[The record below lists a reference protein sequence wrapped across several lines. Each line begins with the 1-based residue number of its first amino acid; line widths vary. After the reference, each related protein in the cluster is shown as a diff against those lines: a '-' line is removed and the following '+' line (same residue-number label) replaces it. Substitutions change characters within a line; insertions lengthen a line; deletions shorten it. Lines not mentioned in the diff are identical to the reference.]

1 MMSTAPINGTIL
13 FVDDE
18 PNVTAALKRALRSE
32 PYEFLTAV
40 SADDARRILALCPV
54 DVVVSDEQMP
64 GMPGSAFLSEV
75 RVRYPSTIRII
86 LSGHASL
93 DAAVRAINEGEVYR
107 FLLKPCN
114 PTDLMVTIRQAL
126 DHKRL
131 QEQSRR
137 LLREYQRQAAVIAEL
152 ERLTPGVTDLETDE
166 HGSILVDEADGECS
180 LTDILTEIEQELVK
194 SRPRRGSLRKGSSG
208 FLDIFPPATL

>member
-1 MMSTAPINGTIL
+1 MKITASMMGTIL
-13 FVDDE
+13 LVDDE
-18 PNVTAALKRALRSE
+18 PNVTAALRRALRSE

-40 SADDARRILALCPV
+40 SADEARRILACRPV

-64 GMPGSAFLSEV
+64 GMPGSAFLAEV
-75 RVRYPSTIRII
+75 RVQYPSTIRII

-107 FLLKPCN
+107 YLLKPCN
-114 PTDLMVTIRQAL
+114 PTDLVVTIRQAL
-126 DHKRL
+126 DVKKL

-152 ERLTPGVTDLETDE
+152 ERLTPGVTDLDTDE

-180 LTDILTEIEQELVK
+180 LADILVEIEQELFK
-194 SRPRRGSLRKGSSG
+194 NRSRV
-208 FLDIFPPATL
+208 A